1 LWSLPELSE
10 LLTEAGFSKV
20 RIFWEE
26 FVEDEDDDEE
36 LEGTGE
42 YFEQTDVENQE
53 SWVNYIVAEK

>member
-1 LWSLPELSE
+1 MLPEISE
-10 LLTEAGFSKV
+10 LLQEAGFRKV
-20 RIFWEE
+20 RVYWEE